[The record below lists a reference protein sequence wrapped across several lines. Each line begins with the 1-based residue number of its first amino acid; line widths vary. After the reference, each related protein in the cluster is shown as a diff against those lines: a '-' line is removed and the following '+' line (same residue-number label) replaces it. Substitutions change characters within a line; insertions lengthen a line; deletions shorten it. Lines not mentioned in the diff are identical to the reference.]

1 MDYQITID
9 GVQYVTV
16 EQCAR
21 ALGVNNMTVYRKI
34 KSGKLPARRE
44 RGEYLISRADFD
56 AMIPKW
62 PFAEPQAIEA

>member
-9 GVQYVTV
+9 GVQYITV

-21 ALGVNNMTVYRKI
+21 AMNCNPMTVYRKI

-56 AMIPKW
+56 ALLPRW
-62 PFAEPQAIEA
+62 PFEAEQAIEA